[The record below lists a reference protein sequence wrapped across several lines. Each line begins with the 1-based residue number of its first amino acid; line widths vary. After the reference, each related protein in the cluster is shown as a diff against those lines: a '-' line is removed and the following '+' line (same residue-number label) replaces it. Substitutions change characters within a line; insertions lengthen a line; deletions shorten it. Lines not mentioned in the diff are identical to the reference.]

1 MKKRRMLLFVA
12 YINDDFDAGL
22 TYAAELARL
31 MGKGIA
37 MLVIDNSSLT
47 DRFEEIMAGSAFAEA
62 NEHDTA
68 ISMVSKDN
76 RVELEQ
82 KIESSRK
89 ICTSLEI
96 PFSVH
101 ASQLTILKAIT
112 ELMEQKRGIDMVLLG
127 PSITENGNITSSE
140 LNRLLK
146 TASRPVVTMTRQGSG
161 A

>member
-1 MKKRRMLLFVA
+1 MKRMLLFVA

-37 MLVIDNSSLT
+37 MLVIDNNSFIDT
-47 DRFEEIMAGSAFAEA
+47 FEKIMTGSTFAEA
-62 NEHDTA
+62 NEHVTA
-68 ISMVSKDN
+68 LSVLSEDN
-76 RVELEQ
+76 RVELDQ
-82 KIESSRK
+82 KIESSRQ
-89 ICTSLEI
+89 ICSNLEI

-101 ASQLTILKAIT
+101 TSQFNMLKAID
-112 ELMEQKRGIDMVLLG
+112 ELMGRKKGIDMVLLG

-140 LNRLLK
+140 LNKLVK
-146 TASRPVVTMTRQGSG
+146 TASRPVVTMTRQGSE